1 LCTSGCLAPPPL
13 VVPPLLMVPLS
24 LRFPLSLPRTK
35 LMLKVAIV
43 PLSARVNASY
53 GGSLLDTA
61 KLCKSP

>member
-1 LCTSGCLAPPPL
+1 
-13 VVPPLLMVPLS
+13 MVPLS

-35 LMLKVAIV
+35 LMLKVAIA